1 MKGLKLIFTLL
12 ALLILLVA
20 AWQNIPPI
28 LEKNV
33 TLRLDLYWVKWQTNP
48 IPLYL
53 IIPTCFVVGFG
64 LMWMIDLSTR
74 MRLRR
79 QVRILEKE
87 VRSLRAQAGLDS
99 STSLE
104 SYADEPFDDE
114 GQPPESDESDEALAK

>member
-1 MKGLKLIFTLL
+1 MKGIKLILTLL

-64 LMWMIDLSTR
+64 LMWLLDLSTR

-79 QVRILEKE
+79 QIRILEKE
-87 VRSLRAQAGLDS
+87 VRSVRSQAGLDS
-99 STSLE
+99 STPLE
-104 SYADEPFDDE
+104 SYADEPFEDE
-114 GQPPESDESDEALAK
+114 VQPPDSDETLVK

>member
-79 QVRILEKE
+79 QVRLLEKE